1 MIWPILWPGGEP
13 PEGAD
18 PFMAER
24 AEILAGQ
31 TLRMLTL
38 NRVGGEPIT
47 VMPCARTCRN
57 PHGYSAAH
65 WMIPFH
71 PILLDSGAYANC
83 FCGSNCGCSR
93 ADAVTLTAPVGRI
106 DEVKVDD
113 VVLPDTAYHVEDGN
127 RLVRLDG
134 EGWPPCAGPKFTV
147 TYLNGHEVDELGEYI
162 GGLLAM
168 EYLNAMTASKKC
180 RLPANVTTVSR
191 QGISM
196 ELSTG
201 MFPDGTTGI
210 KEVDAYLMQWNPYGM
225 RTRPQVYSPD
235 LPRQHAVTWK
245 APTP

>member
-1 MIWPILWPGGEP
+1 MIWPILWPGDDP
-13 PEGAD
+13 PEGTD
-18 PFMAER
+18 PYMVER

-47 VMPCARTCRN
+47 VMPCARTCASPRF
-57 PHGYSAAH
+57 STT
-65 WMIPFH
+65 MFFH
-71 PILLDSGAYANC
+71 PVLLESGAYANC
-83 FCGSNCGCSR
+83 FCSSGCRCTS
-93 ADAVTLTAPVGRI
+93 APQVLLTGPVGRI
-106 DEVKVDD
+106 DEVQVNGDI
-113 VVLPDTAYHVEDGN
+113 LPDTAYHVEDGN
-127 RLVRLDG
+127 KLVRLDG
-134 EGWPPCAGPKFTV
+134 NGWPACAGPNFTV
-147 TYLNGHEVDELGEYI
+147 TYLQGHEVDDLGQYV
-162 GGLLAM
+162 GGLLAL
-168 EYLNAMTASKKC
+168 EYLNAMTSNKKC

>member
-1 MIWPILWPGGEP
+1 MIWPILWPGGEA

-18 PFMAER
+18 PDMVAR

-47 VMPCARTCRN
+47 VMPCARTCRS
-57 PHGYSAAH
+57 PRFSTTLF
-65 WMIPFH
+65 FH
-71 PILLDSGAYANC
+71 PVLLESGAYGNC
-83 FCGSNCGCSR
+83 FCASGCGCTT
-93 ADAVTLTAPVGRI
+93 APTVLLTGPVGRI
-106 DEVKVDD
+106 DEVKVNG
-113 VVLPDTAYHVEDGN
+113 TALADGTYHVEDGN

-134 EGWPPCAGPKFTV
+134 EGWPACAGTNFTV
-147 TYLNGHEVDELGEYI
+147 TYLNGHEVDPLGEYV
-162 GGLLAM
+162 GGLLAL
-168 EYLNAMTASKKC
+168 EYLNAMTSAKKC
-180 RLPANVTTVSR
+180 RLPANVTTVTR

-210 KEVDAYLMQWNPYGM
+210 KEVDAYLMQWNPHGL
-225 RTRPQVYSPD
+225 RTRPEVYSPD
-235 LPRQHAVTWK
+235 LPRPRAITWS

>member
-1 MIWPILWPGGEP
+1 MIWPILWPGGEAP
-13 PEGAD
+13 AGSDAD
-18 PFMAER
+18 MVAR

-38 NRVGGEPIT
+38 NRVGGSVLT
-47 VMPCARTCRN
+47 VMPCARTCVSPRF
-57 PHGYSAAH
+57 STTLF
-65 WMIPFH
+65 FH
-71 PILLDSGAYANC
+71 PILLESGAYANC
-83 FCGSNCGCSR
+83 FCGSGCGCRNAPS
-93 ADAVTLTAPVGRI
+93 VLLTGPVGRI
-106 DEVKVDD
+106 DEVQVKGEI
-113 VVLPDTAYHVEDGN
+113 LPATAYHVEDGN
-127 RLVRLDG
+127 KLVRLDG
-134 EGWPPCAGPKFTV
+134 KGWPACSGPDFTV
-147 TYLNGHEVDELGEYI
+147 TYLQGNVVDDLGEYV
-162 GGLLAM
+162 GGLLAL
-168 EYLNAMTASKKC
+168 EFLNAMTSSKKC

-235 LPRQHAVTWK
+235 LPHQHAVTWK

>member
-1 MIWPILWPGGEP
+1 MIWPILWPGDEP
-13 PEGAD
+13 PEGSD
-18 PFMAER
+18 PYMVER
-24 AEILAGQ
+24 AEALAGQ

-38 NRVGGEPIT
+38 NRVGGLPIT
-47 VMPCARTCRN
+47 VMPCSRTCRH
-57 PHGYSAAH
+57 PYGFSGYSLV
-65 WMIPFH
+65 PFH
-71 PILLDSGAYANC
+71 PVLMDSGAYANC
-83 FCGSNCGCSR
+83 FCGSGCGCSR

-106 DEVKVDD
+106 DEVKVDG
-113 VVLPDTAYHVEDGN
+113 VVLASTTYHVEDGN

-134 EGWPPCAGPKFTV
+134 KGWPPCSGANFTV
-147 TYLNGHEVDELGEYI
+147 TYLNGHEVDELGQYI
-162 GGLLAM
+162 GGLLAL
-168 EYLNAMTASKKC
+168 EFLNAMTSSKKC

-210 KEVDAYLMQWNPYGM
+210 KEVDAYLMQWNPYGL
-225 RTRPQVYSPD
+225 RDRPQVYSPD

>member
-13 PEGAD
+13 PEGTD
-18 PFMAER
+18 PYMVDR

-31 TLRMLTL
+31 TLRMLTV
-38 NRVGGEPIT
+38 NRLGGEPIT
-47 VMPCARTCRN
+47 VMPCARTCASPRF
-57 PHGYSAAH
+57 STT
-65 WMIPFH
+65 MFFH
-71 PILLDSGAYANC
+71 PVLLESGAYANC
-83 FCGSNCGCSR
+83 FCGSDCRCSR
-93 ADAVTLTAPVGRI
+93 ADAVILTAPVGRI

-113 VVLPDTAYHVEDGN
+113 VILAPTAYQLEDGN

-134 EGWPPCAGPKFTV
+134 GGWPPCAGPKFTV
-147 TYLNGHEVDELGEYI
+147 TYLNGHEVDELGEYV
-162 GGLLAM
+162 GGLLAL
-168 EYLNAMTASKKC
+168 EYLNAMTANKKC